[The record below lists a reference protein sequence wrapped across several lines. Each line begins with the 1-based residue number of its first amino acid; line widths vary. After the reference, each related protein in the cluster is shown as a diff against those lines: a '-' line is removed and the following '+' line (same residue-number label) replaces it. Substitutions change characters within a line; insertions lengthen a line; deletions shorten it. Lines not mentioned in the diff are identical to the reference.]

1 MTFARTRSFL
11 KISTIFIP
19 YANTLLLSLSLVL
32 LIIAMFLAVRVH
44 GKEIVIILFW
54 PVQCVTMVLAC
65 ALDADVQT
73 VDWGSYARREAAR
86 FAALH
91 KKEEAPPILAKW
103 EIYRATKEAT
113 TRTGKQALQN
123 YEDALAELCQKVRLG
138 VMQREFEYH
147 CRIAFITMFFKH
159 DLDQYRDYLINV
171 KKLPIDDKHYENL
184 ALLYPRRM
192 GKTTIECII
201 TAVIAVSQVDGNVLS
216 FHLSSRQAKMWLDR
230 AKEFLD
236 MFRGSA
242 RFGWRVTSQDVRE
255 HIHIFANAAGTV
267 NYIIALPGVFQGS
280 ANIGKR
286 SQTTPPH
293 PFSALPLSFL
303 RTFFVWLFVYYVLL
317 LCAVLVTRTS
327 WHVMAMTV

>member
-1 MTFARTRSFL
+1 M
-11 KISTIFIP
+11 
-19 YANTLLLSLSLVL
+19 
-32 LIIAMFLAVRVH
+32 
-44 GKEIVIILFW
+44 VI
-54 PVQCVTMVLAC
+54 AC
-65 ALDADVQT
+65 ALDARPQVI
-73 VDWGSYARREAAR
+73 DWGAYAREESAR
-86 FAALH
+86 FSSLH
-91 KKEEAPPILAKW
+91 RKEEAPPILAKW
-103 EIYRATKEAT
+103 QLYQETHEAT

-123 YEDALAELCQKVRLG
+123 YEDALAELSQKVRLG

-147 CRIAFITMFFKH
+147 CRIAFITMFFKN
-159 DLDQYRDYLINV
+159 DLDQFRDYLITV

-255 HIHIFANAAGTV
+255 HIHIFSNCAETV

-286 SQTTPPH
+286 SQTTR
-293 PFSALPLSFL
+293 PLVLGLFL
-303 RTFFVWLFVYYVLL
+303 VSLFLFVLSLSLGYVVVASCGREDGAMCEPALSTVLSSSVSSSLL
-317 LCAVLVTRTS
+317 TSMTRAVQASQSLCTRQLVDHLERGPHCDRMETRRL
-327 WHVMAMTV
+327 